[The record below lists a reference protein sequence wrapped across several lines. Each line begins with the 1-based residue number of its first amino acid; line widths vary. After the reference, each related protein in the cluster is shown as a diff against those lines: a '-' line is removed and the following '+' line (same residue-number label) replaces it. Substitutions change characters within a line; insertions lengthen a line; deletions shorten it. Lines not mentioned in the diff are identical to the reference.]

1 MDEEISIINNETKKE
16 KVLNFFKNNKKK
28 LFLLLIILILIPFSI
43 FSYQIIKDKN
53 KDKLSSK
60 FNLAVSSY
68 ENGNKS
74 EIKSIM
80 KDIINNKDKT
90 YSPLALYFLI
100 DNDIKLTNEEV
111 NNYFD
116 IIINEI
122 NLDKEIKNLNIY
134 KKGLFNSSFVSE
146 NELLLIL
153 KPVINSD
160 SLWKPHALILLGEYF
175 LDKNQNQKAKEFF
188 NQILNI
194 ENTNEQ
200 LKIEAKKR
208 LINIGE

>member
-16 KVLNFFKNNKKK
+16 KVLNFLKNNKKK

-60 FNLAVSSY
+60 FNLAVSNY

-80 KDIINNKDKT
+80 KEIINNKDKT

-100 DNDIKLTNEEV
+100 DNDIQLTNEEV

-208 LINIGE
+208 LINLGE

>member
-16 KVLNFFKNNKKK
+16 KVLNFFKSNKKK

-80 KDIINNKDKT
+80 KEIINNKDKT

-100 DNDIKLTNEEV
+100 DNDIQLTNEEV

-153 KPVINSD
+153 KPVINSE

-175 LDKNQNQKAKEFF
+175 LAKNQNQKAKEFF

>member
-80 KDIINNKDKT
+80 KEIINNKDKT

>member
-68 ENGNKS
+68 ENGNNS
-74 EIKSIM
+74 EIKTIM
-80 KDIINNKDKT
+80 KDIIYNKDKT

-100 DNDIKLTNEEV
+100 DNDIQLTNEEV

-134 KKGLFNSSFVSE
+134 KKGLFNSAFVSE

>member
-16 KVLNFFKNNKKK
+16 KVLNFLKNNKKK

-60 FNLAVSSY
+60 FNLAVSNY

-80 KDIINNKDKT
+80 KEIINNKDKT

-100 DNDIKLTNEEV
+100 DNDIQLTNEEV

-153 KPVINSD
+153 KPVINSE

-175 LDKNQNQKAKEFF
+175 LAKNQNQKAKEFF

>member
-80 KDIINNKDKT
+80 KEIIYNKDKT

>member
-16 KVLNFFKNNKKK
+16 KVLNFLKNNKKK

-74 EIKSIM
+74 EIKIM
-80 KDIINNKDKT
+80 MKEIINNKDKT

-100 DNDIKLTNEEV
+100 DNDIQLTNEEV

-175 LDKNQNQKAKEFF
+175 LDKNQNQNAKEFF

>member
-43 FSYQIIKDKN
+43 FSYQIIKDKK

-80 KDIINNKDKT
+80 KEIISNKDKT

-100 DNDIKLTNEEV
+100 DNDIQLTNEEV

>member
-80 KDIINNKDKT
+80 KEIINNKDKT

-100 DNDIKLTNEEV
+100 DNDIQLTNEEV

-175 LDKNQNQKAKEFF
+175 LDKNQNQNAKEFF

>member
-28 LFLLLIILILIPFSI
+28 LFLLLVILILIPFSI

-74 EIKSIM
+74 QIKSIM
-80 KDIINNKDKT
+80 KEIINNKDKT

-100 DNDIKLTNEEV
+100 DNDIQLTNEEV

>member
-28 LFLLLIILILIPFSI
+28 LFLLLIILIFIPFSI

-80 KDIINNKDKT
+80 KEIINNKDKT

-100 DNDIKLTNEEV
+100 DNDIQLTNEEV

-160 SLWKPHALILLGEYF
+160 SVWKPHTLILLGEYF

>member
-1 MDEEISIINNETKKE
+1 MDEEISIINNETRKA
-16 KVLNFFKNNKKK
+16 KVINFFKNNKKK
-28 LFLLLIILILIPFSI
+28 LFLLLIILILIPFGI

-53 KDKLSSK
+53 KDELSSK
-60 FNLAVSSY
+60 YNLAVSSY

-74 EIKSIM
+74 ELKSIM
-80 KDIINNKDKT
+80 KEIINKKDRT

-100 DNDIKLTNEEV
+100 DNDIQLTNGEV

-116 IIINEI
+116 LIINEI
-122 NLDKEIKNLNIY
+122 NLDEEIKNLNIY
-134 KKGLFNSSFVSE
+134 KKALFNSSFVSE

-175 LDKNQNQKAKEFF
+175 LYKNQNQKAKEFF

>member
-80 KDIINNKDKT
+80 KEIINNKDKT

-175 LDKNQNQKAKEFF
+175 LAKNQNQKAKEFF